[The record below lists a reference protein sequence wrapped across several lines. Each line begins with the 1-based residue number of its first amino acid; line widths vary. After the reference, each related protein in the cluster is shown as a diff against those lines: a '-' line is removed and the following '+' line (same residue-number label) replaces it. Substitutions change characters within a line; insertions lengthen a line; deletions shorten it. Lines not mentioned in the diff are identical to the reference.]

1 MPKTIE
7 RWLLFRHIRGE
18 FTPLSKPFKTKQ
30 LAEEARSRYPERE
43 RKAIGIA
50 ETGKQELICPS
61 LLLMPIDL
69 SYPGCYHTRKDKTL
83 AEPPFPQA
91 QREHTLFSV
100 IGETTHSP
108 RPNIIPVENR
118 YIFTHRKPG

>member
-1 MPKTIE
+1 MAKTIG
-7 RWLLFRHIRGE
+7 RWLLFRYIRGGE

-30 LAEEARSRYPERE
+30 LAEKARSRYPERE

-69 SYPGCYHTRKDKTL
+69 SYPGCYHARKDKTL
-83 AEPPFPQA
+83 AEPPFPPA

-100 IGETTHSP
+100 IHHVPTLAGRAASLARRRSLTDDDP
-108 RPNIIPVENR
+108 
-118 YIFTHRKPG
+118 